1 MATSS
6 AKIVLSL
13 YKSMVR
19 ESQKFVDFN
28 YRCYAIRR
36 IKDSF
41 KSNAQVTDQVLIDK
55 KIDLAKQNLQLIQR
69 QVTIGQ
75 LFGSK
80 QQLSVEVPKDWVD
93 INQRQKYNYLIGH
106 VSYYLCGKNLIQMWD
121 HNIICHVII
130 EPKVIIK

>member
-80 QQLSVEVPKDWVD
+80 QQLSVEVPKD
-93 INQRQKYNYLIGH
+93 
-106 VSYYLCGKNLIQMWD
+106 
-121 HNIICHVII
+121 
-130 EPKVIIK
+130 

>member
-1 MATSS
+1 MILARVLMNSLTLNLDRITLFLNAHLLYFQTCTKNVKLNIKIRRMATSS

-80 QQLSVEVPKDWVD
+80 QQLSVEVPKD
-93 INQRQKYNYLIGH
+93 
-106 VSYYLCGKNLIQMWD
+106 
-121 HNIICHVII
+121 
-130 EPKVIIK
+130 